1 MKKLSYIESTML
13 PLPMSNIDTDQIMPK
28 EFLKRVERSGY
39 GEFLFYDWKKD
50 ANFPLNNEIF
60 KESKVLL
67 TGTNFGTGSSREHAP
82 WGLQDWGFDAII
94 SSKFADI
101 FRLNSINIG
110 LLPIE
115 ASEDI
120 IEKLFKKVSENP
132 KTKIEISIEQKS
144 VVCEEIEFNFFI
156 DDFSQNRILNGIDKI
171 DISLEFEEKIDEFMQ
186 SRNKWAPKLTYK
198 HLNLNYL
205 QLLLKAVIHYVFARK
220 D

>member
-39 GEFLFYDWKKD
+39 GKFLFYDWKKD
-50 ANFPLNNEIF
+50 ANFPLNNEIY

-120 IEKLFKKVSENP
+120 VEKLFQKVSENP
-132 KTKIEISIEQKS
+132 KTKIEISIEKKS

-171 DISLEFEEKIDEFMQ
+171 DISLEYENKIDEFMEN
-186 SRNKWAPKLTYK
+186 RNKWSPKLT
-198 HLNLNYL
+198 
-205 QLLLKAVIHYVFARK
+205 
-220 D
+220 

>member
-1 MKKLSYIESTML
+1 MKKLNYIESSML

-50 ANFPLNNEIF
+50 DDFPLNNEIY

-67 TGTNFGTGSSREHAP
+67 AGTNFGTGSSREHAP

-120 IEKLFKKVSENP
+120 VEKLFKKVSENP
-132 KTKIEISIEQKS
+132 KTKIEISIEEKS
-144 VVCEEIEFNFFI
+144 VVCEEIQFNFFI

-171 DISLEFEEKIDEFMQ
+171 DISLEYEEKIDEFMQ
-186 SRNKWAPKLTYK
+186 SRNKWAPKLT
-198 HLNLNYL
+198 
-205 QLLLKAVIHYVFARK
+205 
-220 D
+220 